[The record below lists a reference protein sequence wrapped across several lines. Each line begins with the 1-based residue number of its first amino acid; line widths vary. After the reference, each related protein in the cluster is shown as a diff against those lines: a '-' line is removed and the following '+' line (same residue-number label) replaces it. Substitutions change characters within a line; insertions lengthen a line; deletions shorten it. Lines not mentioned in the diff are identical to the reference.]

1 MRFFLVDRSFG
12 TLFDGA
18 MVLQMGSSPDPFIS
32 FSFYFHII
40 WRMRLPIWYWF
51 EQGIFVCA
59 LIIIFE
65 HKAMRLLCTWDT
77 GIVILKRIQ
86 QQDTFYTMVEVYLC
100 LLCAVFSL
108 LSQQKLI
115 KLRNKYVNALIPVS
129 NIYIYSFNSCF
140 LLCCFY
146 LILPLDSYHT
156 HQYYIILYDSMHNL
170 DAMPHFGNFL
180 QKGLPI

>member
-1 MRFFLVDRSFG
+1 MCFNY
-12 TLFDGA
+12 
-18 MVLQMGSSPDPFIS
+18 
-32 FSFYFHII
+32 YFRTQSYAVTVYVRHWHRDTQANTTTSHILYNG
-40 WRMRLPIWYWF
+40 R
-51 EQGIFVCA
+51 GIFVPLVCR
-59 LIIIFE
+59 F
-65 HKAMRLLCTWDT
+65 
-77 GIVILKRIQ
+77 
-86 QQDTFYTMVEVYLC
+86 F
-100 LLCAVFSL
+100 L